1 MFEDLE
7 IIYLD
12 KPFRLVD
19 FPIRNKIY
27 VIDNYLETSLHY
39 WINNKFTNNAI
50 WSKTNSVQG
59 HSRTGLPH
67 HSFWGA
73 SFFRVE
79 NGVVERDSVCVDALQ
94 SIPARWLNRRICT
107 DFGFKWKRFQYM
119 GLNSQTYGQ
128 HGTTHSDCAED
139 DDWNLSFLYYYNTF
153 WEKKWGG
160 NLRIYDEPQQGLDG
174 RNEHIKNH
182 EIGSI
187 EFVPNR
193 LLMFDGRIPHGAD
206 APTERARY
214 MDRRS
219 VVLRGDEIEL
229 VEKEEFY
236 NANDRLHYI

>member
-1 MFEDLE
+1 MIPEN
-7 IIYLD
+7 
-12 KPFRLVD
+12 LVD
-19 FPIRNKIY
+19 RNHLVSGLDLLPTVCDY
-27 VIDNYLETSLHY
+27 ANIDLP
-39 WINNKFTNNAI
+39 A
-50 WSKTNSVQG
+50 
-59 HSRTGLPH
+59 GLGGRVW
-67 HSFWGA
+67 FWGA
-73 SFFRVE
+73 SFFQGRDA
-79 NGVVERDSVCVDALQ
+79 ERDDNCVSELQ
-94 SIPARWLNRRICT
+94 AIPFRWFNRRICT

-128 HGTTHSDCAED
+128 HGTTHADCDEKNE
-139 DDWNLSFLYYYNTF
+139 WNLSFLYYYNTF
-153 WEKKWGG
+153 WNKNWGG

-182 EIGSI
+182 QIGNI

-229 VEKEEFY
+229 VNKEDFY
-236 NANDRLHYI
+236 NANDRFHYI